1 MGIFSKDDTK
11 PAQQAGTTVIDNGT
25 TFKGMID
32 TKGSIYIDGR
42 FEGILVASN
51 SVTIGKNGEV
61 LGEIRATVLTV
72 NGIVDGLFEVDQ
84 VNILGSGKVIGKM
97 QYNELTI
104 EQNGVFEGEGKKKN
118 STLTSQYNKLEIS
131 KHHFIDN
138 SVEDTNIVSDE
149 N

>member
-1 MGIFSKDDTK
+1 VGIFGKNDKQPT
-11 PAQQAGTTVIDNGT
+11 QQTGTTVIDSGT

-51 SVTIGKNGEV
+51 DVTVGKNGEV
-61 LGEIRATVLTV
+61 LGEIRSNVLTV
-72 NGIVDGLFEVDQ
+72 NGIIDGLFEVDQ

-118 STLTSQYNKLEIS
+118 STLTSKYNRLELNKNHYI
-131 KHHFIDN
+131 
-138 SVEDTNIVSDE
+138 EDTVISDE
-149 N
+149 PS